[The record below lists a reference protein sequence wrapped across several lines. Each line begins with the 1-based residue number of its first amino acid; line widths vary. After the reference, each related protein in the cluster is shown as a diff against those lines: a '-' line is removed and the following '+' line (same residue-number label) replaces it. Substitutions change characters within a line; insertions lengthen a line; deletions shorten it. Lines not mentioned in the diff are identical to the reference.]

1 MEYIYR
7 FIEFAEESGMVDLI
21 FGGAIVSYLIYIYY
35 KKEENEK
42 YLALK
47 LVGFFLLGL
56 LRVGFTYD
64 WYSIII
70 PAGFLLYWFLLKN
83 KERPNNIIK
92 KKATILGVSILYLT
106 ILSNIIYDF
115 ADYRDMKF
123 DIKNISMD
131 TLKEDYETIR
141 NELGLSWE
149 TKIINFE
156 VTYDNNK
163 KIKLLDMYIEDI
175 ENNKRVSIGIY
186 NGDYSV
192 KQSKINNKDQIV
204 DHEFGEFSTTIEEL
218 LEIIDNIEL
227 KKYDKADIYTIRY
240 ENNLSYIENKK
251 AYIVN
256 SSNYST
262 DKLYPNSDIINA
274 SGIMYIPMEKVSEGS
289 WSYIDYKYYL
299 TNYEISSSEENYED
313 VEITIENINN
323 NKRVLIDD
331 IYDIYEK
338 HKLMEELNSIHI
350 TRWNGESDVDL
361 EPDLFIKDNDGN
373 RLGLCSKD
381 KIFARR
387 DIGETSVWYI
397 VPSDLYDKINL
408 HTMK

>member
-131 TLKEDYETIR
+131 TLKEDYKTIR

-149 TKIINFE
+149 TDIINFE
-156 VTYDNNK
+156 VKYDNNK
-163 KIKLLDMYIEDI
+163 KIKLLDMYIEDKV
-175 ENNKRVSIGIY
+175 NNKLVSIGIY
-186 NGDYSV
+186 NGDYSI

-218 LEIIDNIEL
+218 LETIDNIEL
-227 KKYDKADIYTIRY
+227 KKYDKADIYTIKY
-240 ENNLSYIENKK
+240 ENDLSYIENKK

-289 WSYIDYKYYL
+289 WSDIDYKYYL
-299 TNYEISSSEENYED
+299 TSYEISSNEEDYED

-323 NKRVLIDD
+323 KSVLID
-331 IYDIYEK
+331 DIYEK

-381 KIFARR
+381 KGLARR

-397 VPSDLYDKINL
+397 VPSDLYDKINIY
-408 HTMK
+408 TMK

>member
-1 MEYIYR
+1 MEYIYK
-7 FIEFAEESGMVDLI
+7 FIEFAEESGMINLI
-21 FGGAIVSYLIYIYY
+21 FWGAIIAYLIHIYY

-47 LVGFFLLGL
+47 LVGFFILG
-56 LRVGFTYD
+56 GFRLEFAFN
-64 WYSIII
+64 WYPIII

-83 KERPNNIIK
+83 KERPNSIIK
-92 KKATILGVSILYLT
+92 KKATILGVLMLYST
-106 ILSNIIYDF
+106 ILSNVIYDV
-115 ADYRDMKF
+115 AEYRDIKF

-131 TLKEDYETIR
+131 TLKEDYEKIK
-141 NELGLSWE
+141 NELGLSLD
-149 TKIINFE
+149 TDILNFE
-156 VTYDNNK
+156 VKYDNNK
-163 KIKLLDMYIEDI
+163 KIKLLDMYIEDKV
-175 ENNKRVSIGIY
+175 NNKLVSIGIY

-192 KQSKINNKDQIV
+192 KQSKISNKGQIV
-204 DHEFGEFSTTIEEL
+204 EHEFNTTTEEL
-218 LEIIDNIEL
+218 LETIDNIEL
-227 KKYDKADIYTIRY
+227 KKYDKADIYTIKY
-240 ENNLSYIENKK
+240 ENDLSYIENKK

-256 SSNYST
+256 SSNYLT
-262 DKLYPNSDIINA
+262 DKLYPNSDIIKA

-289 WSYIDYKYYL
+289 WSNIDYKYYL
-299 TNYEISSSEENYED
+299 TNYEIFSNEENYED

-381 KIFARR
+381 KGLARR

-397 VPSDLYDKINL
+397 VPSDLYDKINIY
-408 HTMK
+408 TMK

>member
-1 MEYIYR
+1 MEYIYK
-7 FIEFAEESGMVDLI
+7 FIEFAEESGMINLI
-21 FGGAIVSYLIYIYY
+21 FGGAIVAYLIHIYY

-47 LVGFFLLGL
+47 LVGFFILGAFRL
-56 LRVGFTYD
+56 EFAFN
-64 WYSIII
+64 WYPIII

-83 KERPNNIIK
+83 KERPNSIIK

-106 ILSNIIYDF
+106 ILSNIIYDV

-131 TLKEDYETIR
+131 TLKEDYETIK

-156 VTYDNNK
+156 VKYDNNK

-175 ENNKRVSIGIY
+175 EKNKFVSIGIY

-192 KQSKINNKDQIV
+192 KQSKINNKDQILE
-204 DHEFGEFSTTIEEL
+204 HEFNTTTEEL

-227 KKYDKADIYTIRY
+227 KKYDKADIYTIKY
-240 ENNLSYIENKK
+240 ENDLSYIENKK

-256 SSNYST
+256 LPNYST
-262 DKLYPNSDIINA
+262 DKLYPNSEIINA

-289 WSYIDYKYYL
+289 WSYIDYEYYL
-299 TNYEISSSEENYED
+299 TNYEISSSEENYKD
-313 VEITIENINN
+313 LEITIENINN
-323 NKRVLIDD
+323 NKSVLID
-331 IYDIYEK
+331 DIYEK

-350 TRWNGESDVDL
+350 ARWNGENDIDL
-361 EPDLFIKDNDGN
+361 ESDLFIKDNEGN

-381 KIFARR
+381 KGLARR

-408 HTMK
+408 YTMK